1 MNAECAG
8 KTDALITLT
17 DIDEINLVIS
27 LFGEQI
33 GIPKTITKM
42 DRIDQFNAFKAM
54 GVDSIVSPKHIIC
67 DDVLRYVRAMR
78 NHRSD
83 AVISLH
89 RLVKRKVEA
98 LEFRVDKDMP
108 KCGLPAGS
116 DPEKEYP
123 VACIRRRGKI
133 VFPDGNQSIQPED
146 TVIVVSTTEN
156 KIANLRDIF
165 ETQEIGKR

>member
-1 MNAECAG
+1 MRSVPE

-108 KCGLPAGS
+108 KAGIPLR
-116 DPEKEYP
+116 DLTLKKNTL